1 MWVEESDHPNYE
13 LYLKYRKNTGWNTEE
28 LIKDSRTNRKK
39 VIAEIWHCMPKKCAI
54 TIASFAINNIRPIYA
69 KITTKM
75 NISTVANQSST

>member
-1 MWVEESDHPNYE
+1 MWVEESDHPYYE
-13 LYLKYRKNTGWNTEE
+13 LYLKYRENTGWNTEE

-39 VIAEIWHCMPKKCAI
+39 IIAEIWHCMPKKCAI